1 MAIVDPAERT
11 KVMERVE
18 KTIQDSAV
26 MVQPFFVN
34 KVTAASNKVHNFV
47 MHPAEYFKMTDV
59 WIG

>member
-1 MAIVDPAERT
+1 
-11 KVMERVE
+11 
-18 KTIQDSAV
+18 